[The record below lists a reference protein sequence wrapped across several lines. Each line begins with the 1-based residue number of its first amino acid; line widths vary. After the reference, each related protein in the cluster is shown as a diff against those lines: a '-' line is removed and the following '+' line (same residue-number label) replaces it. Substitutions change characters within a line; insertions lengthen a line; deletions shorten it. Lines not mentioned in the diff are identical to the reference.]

1 MLSYFSHVQLFAT
14 PWTITHKALLSMG
27 FFRQEHW
34 RGSSWARDRTRISY
48 FLHWQAGSLPLGPP
62 GKPHIIVLKK
72 SKITLTGLKPRCWQS
87 WLLLE
92 DQEES
97 LCHFLLLE
105 AATLLG
111 SSPPPCIPPTSCF
124 YDLIF
129 FCWLWA
135 SWSFLLEGPCMYIG
149 PTG

>member
-1 MLSYFSHVQLFAT
+1 MSNSLWPHGLYNPQASSVHGIFQARILERVFLTQESNPH
-14 PWTITHKALLSMG
+14 LL
-27 FFRQEHW
+27 
-34 RGSSWARDRTRISY
+34 Y
-48 FLHWQAGSLPLGPP
+48 FLQWQAGSLPLAPP

-72 SKITLTGLKPRCWQS
+72 SKITLTDLKPRCWQS

-105 AATLLG
+105 TATLLG
-111 SSPPPCIPPTSCF
+111 SSPPPCITPASCF